1 MGDTSGPPPP
11 GRRSPRTL
19 WRLARTLLQ
28 ASVQQQVVDKRQR
41 LNAARESVMGM
52 VRTGQ
57 VVLDASGRRRL
68 KMPASA
74 AAPAAGADANSTGP
88 GEKVHWE
95 DEPPVP
101 ITMYVYAQGNG
112 PVGVCPEMGAIMGRG
127 LHSLLA
133 DLRMRRDGIATVGS

>member
-52 VRTGQ
+52 VRTGR

-68 KMPASA
+68 KIPASA
-74 AAPAAGADANSTGP
+74 AAPAAADVDSTGP

-101 ITMYVYAQGNG
+101 ITM
-112 PVGVCPEMGAIMGRG
+112 
-127 LHSLLA
+127 
-133 DLRMRRDGIATVGS
+133 